1 MLLAIDTSSSQLG
14 LALYNGAQV
23 IAESMWTSRARHT
36 VELAPALAEL
46 FQRTGVKVDDLQI
59 LAVALGPGSFTSLR
73 VGLAFVK
80 GLALARN
87 LPLIGIQTLDWVAAS
102 QPQTQLPV
110 AAVIPAGRVRL
121 AVGWYRPFE
130 VGQKAAGAA
139 VSAQSNG
146 SPVAMTAEELSASII
161 ASTLVCGEMSATERG
176 VFEKNNF
183 VTLPS
188 PARCMRSPG
197 LLAEMAY
204 TRWQAGERDDTAAL
218 APVYLHTVE

>member
-46 FQRTGVKVDDLQI
+46 FQRTGIHIDDLQA
-59 LAVALGPGSFTSLR
+59 LGVALGPGSFTSLR

-80 GLALARN
+80 GLALART

-102 QPQTQLPV
+102 QPQTPLPV

-130 VGQKAAGAA
+130 TVQKAK
-139 VSAQSNG
+139 G
-146 SPVAMTAEELSASII
+146 SPVVMTAEDLSAAIVE
-161 ASTLVCGEMSATERG
+161 STLVCGEMSANERQ
-176 VFEKNNF
+176 VFEKNPMI
-183 VTLPS
+183 TLPS
-188 PARCMRSPG
+188 PARCVRRPG

-204 TRWQAGERDDTAAL
+204 TRWQAGEADDTAAL
-218 APVYLHTVE
+218 APVYLHTAE

>member
-1 MLLAIDTSSSQLG
+1 MLLAVDTSSSQLG

-23 IAESMWTSRARHT
+23 IAESVWTSRARHT

-46 FQRTGVKVDDLQI
+46 FQRTGVSINDIQALG
-59 LAVALGPGSFTSLR
+59 VALGPGSFTSLR

-121 AVGWYRPFE
+121 AVGWYHPFE
-130 VGQKAAGAA
+130 MAKKAD
-139 VSAQSNG
+139 G
-146 SPVAMTAEELSASII
+146 SPMAMTAEELSTAIV
-161 ASTLVCGEMSATERG
+161 APTLVCGEMSAVERQ
-176 VFEKNNF
+176 VFEKNSL

-188 PARCMRSPG
+188 PARCLRQPG

-204 TRWQAGERDDTAAL
+204 IRWQAGDVDNTSTL